1 MFGFGKKK
9 QKREMEKAFE
19 RRILEISIDAQL
31 DSIAK
36 WNEETFPDATLGGQL
51 EKLEEELKEASET
64 TTNKDFTKELADVF
78 IVLGGLRRWNS
89 KVGNYHQ
96 NATLEGMPNP
106 MMAKLLIAIIEKME
120 INRKRVW
127 KKSGDGKFHHTEG
140 KE

>member
-19 RRILEISIDAQL
+19 RKILEVSIDAQL

-89 KVGNYHQ
+89 KVGTYHQ
-96 NATLEGMPNP
+96 NTTLEEMPNP
-106 MMAKLLIAIIEKME
+106 MMAKLLIAIIKKME

-127 KKSGDGKFHHTEG
+127 EKSGDGKFHHTEG